1 MMTSK
6 AKPRRG
12 LTAVASRF
20 NGWGRSDKGKACR
33 RYATF
38 PMLVLFLVSLV
49 LAVHAQP
56 NSQFSILNSQL
67 VRDYDILFHEAML
80 QRQKGNHDAAFDL
93 LTRCTELQP
102 DASEA
107 YFFLGQYFSEMQQPD
122 HALEYFSK
130 AAALQ
135 PTITTYMET
144 LAQAHIQKGQYAE
157 ATAVVERLYE
167 QNKGRQDLLETLYRL
182 YLQQED
188 YEQAIGVLERIE
200 QIDGKSERT
209 SLSKSGLYAKMNDH
223 QRAVDEMRQLAE
235 QYPNDLNYRT
245 VYANTLLMNDEE
257 DAALSVLRQVLSEE
271 PDNVGAQRVSRVYY
285 LRQGDTEHADSITR
299 AILLNPKA
307 QTEDKIYQLRQVI
320 AENEQQG
327 GDSTEVLT
335 LFHEMLAQ
343 PNPDADIAVLQAA
356 YMDLKQMPRDSIA
369 VALRQ
374 VLQLAPDNA
383 SARLHLV
390 QYAWED
396 EDNDR
401 VVELCQQAR
410 QYNPEEMAF
419 YYYQGMAY
427 YRQDDREHAL
437 EAFQNGINVITDQS
451 HPDIVSDFYA
461 VMGDLL
467 HQKGREQEAFA
478 AYDSCLQWKPDN
490 VGCLNNY
497 AYYLS
502 LRGIRLD
509 EAEQMSYKTIKEE
522 PQNATYLDTYAWIL
536 FVQGRYSEAR
546 IYIDQALQNDS
557 VPSHDVLEHAGDI
570 YAQCGDTAT
579 ALDYWQQALDKNPA
593 DKALMRKIK
602 KKKYIK

>member
-1 MMTSK
+1 MI
-6 AKPRRG
+6 R
-12 LTAVASRF
+12 LVNVFFVAF
-20 NGWGRSDKGKACR
+20 
-33 RYATF
+33 
-38 PMLVLFLVSLV
+38 LV
-49 LAVHAQP
+49 LAVNAQP

-67 VRDYDILFHEAML
+67 ARDYDILFHEAML

-93 LTRCTELQP
+93 LTRCIELRP
-102 DASEA
+102 EASEA
-107 YFFLGQYFSEMQQPD
+107 YFFLGQYFTEMQQAD
-122 HALEYFSK
+122 RALEYFAR
-130 AAALQ
+130 AAALE
-135 PTITTYMET
+135 PANTTYMET
-144 LAQAHIQKGQYAE
+144 LAQAHIQKDQYAE
-157 ATAVVERLYE
+157 ATAVVERLYN

-235 QYPNDLNYRT
+235 QYPNALNYRT
-245 VYANTLLMNDEE
+245 IYANTLLMNDEE
-257 DAALSVLRQVLSEE
+257 DEARDILRQVLADE
-271 PDNVGAQRVSRVYY
+271 PDNVGAQRVLRVYF
-285 LRQGDTEHADSITR
+285 LRQGDTASADSITR

-307 QTEDKIYQLRQVI
+307 QSDDKVYQLRQVI

-327 GDSTEVLT
+327 GDSTEVLA
-335 LFHEMLAQ
+335 LFREMLAQ
-343 PNPDADIAVLQAA
+343 PQPDADIAVLQAA
-356 YMDLKQMPRDSIA
+356 YMDLKKMPRDSIA
-369 VALRQ
+369 AALEH
-374 VLQLAPDNA
+374 VLLLAPDNA

-396 EDNDR
+396 EDDKR
-401 VVELCQQAR
+401 IIELCRQAR

-427 YRQDDREHAL
+427 YRQDDHDNAL
-437 EAFQNGINVITDQS
+437 EAFQNGINVITDES

-502 LRGIRLD
+502 LRAMRLD
-509 EAEQMSYKTIKEE
+509 DAEQMSYKTIKAE

-536 FVQGRYSEAR
+536 FVQGRYAEAR

-557 VPSHDVLEHAGDI
+557 LPSHDVLEHAGDI
-570 YAQCGDTAT
+570 YAQCGDIAQ
-579 ALDYWQQALDKNPA
+579 ALTYWQQALA
-593 DKALMRKIK
+593 DDPTDRLLIRKIK

>member
-1 MMTSK
+1 MI
-6 AKPRRG
+6 R
-12 LTAVASRF
+12 LVNVFFVAF
-20 NGWGRSDKGKACR
+20 
-33 RYATF
+33 
-38 PMLVLFLVSLV
+38 LV
-49 LAVHAQP
+49 LAVNAQP

-67 VRDYDILFHEAML
+67 NRDYDILFHEAML

-93 LTRCTELQP
+93 LTRCIELRP
-102 DASEA
+102 EASEA
-107 YFFLGQYFSEMQQPD
+107 YFFLGQYFTEMQQAD
-122 HALEYFSK
+122 RALEYFAR
-130 AAALQ
+130 AAALE
-135 PTITTYMET
+135 PANTTYMET
-144 LAQAHIQKGQYAE
+144 LAQAHIQKDQYAE
-157 ATAVVERLYE
+157 ATAVVERLYN

-245 VYANTLLMNDEE
+245 IYANTLLMNDEE
-257 DAALSVLRQVLSEE
+257 DEARDILRQVLADE
-271 PDNVGAQRVSRVYY
+271 PDNVGAQRVLRVYF
-285 LRQGDTEHADSITR
+285 LRQGDTASADSITR

-307 QTEDKIYQLRQVI
+307 QSDDKVYQLRQVI

-327 GDSTEVLT
+327 GDSTEVLA
-335 LFHEMLAQ
+335 LFREMLAQ
-343 PNPDADIAVLQAA
+343 PQPDADIAVLQAA
-356 YMDLKQMPRDSIA
+356 YMDLKKMPRDSIA
-369 VALRQ
+369 AALEH
-374 VLQLAPDNA
+374 VLLLAPDNA

-396 EDNDR
+396 EDDKR
-401 VVELCQQAR
+401 IIELCRQAR

-427 YRQDDREHAL
+427 YRQDDHDNAL
-437 EAFQNGINVITDQS
+437 EAFQNGINVITDES

-502 LRGIRLD
+502 LRAMRLD
-509 EAEQMSYKTIKEE
+509 DAEQMSYKTIKAE

-536 FVQGRYSEAR
+536 FVQGRYAEAR

-557 VPSHDVLEHAGDI
+557 LPSHDVLEHAGDI
-570 YAQCGDTAT
+570 YAQCGDIAQ
-579 ALDYWQQALDKNPA
+579 ALTYWQQALA
-593 DKALMRKIK
+593 DDPTDRLLIRKIK